1 MTTNDYIQLI
11 VCFVCVGA
19 FLYMLFRWNQGSN
32 PADGKSSDRTP
43 AGEDKAVG
51 AAKLRRKAETWARTH
66 DAKVIGPVSLNW
78 GGKEGSFDFV
88 LVGWFGALGV
98 NCLGYGGTIYGTAD
112 EKQWLQEKNGTRL
125 QFDNPLE
132 AQTTSARVLRGVLM
146 DGGLR
151 GMDVESALVFT
162 SPAVELSLPRRL
174 NYYSNETFAA
184 LLKESRFA
192 ADKGVDVEK
201 ACQLIEAANTAAK
214 Q

>member
-1 MTTNDYIQLI
+1 M
-11 VCFVCVGA
+11 
-19 FLYMLFRWNQGSN
+19 
-32 PADGKSSDRTP
+32 
-43 AGEDKAVG
+43 
-51 AAKLRRKAETWARTH
+51 
-66 DAKVIGPVSLNW
+66 
-78 GGKEGSFDFV
+78 

>member
-11 VCFVCVGA
+11 ICFVCIGA

-32 PADGKSSDRTP
+32 PTDGKSSDRTP

-51 AAKLRRKAETWARTH
+51 AAKLRRKAEAWARTH

>member
-1 MTTNDYIQLI
+1 M
-11 VCFVCVGA
+11 
-19 FLYMLFRWNQGSN
+19 
-32 PADGKSSDRTP
+32 
-43 AGEDKAVG
+43 
-51 AAKLRRKAETWARTH
+51 
-66 DAKVIGPVSLNW
+66 
-78 GGKEGSFDFV
+78 
-88 LVGWFGALGV
+88 
-98 NCLGYGGTIYGTAD
+98 
-112 EKQWLQEKNGTRL
+112 
-125 QFDNPLE
+125 E